1 MERLEVLATSK
12 KKSISINA
20 QVKGLQV
27 WLKVQHTLLCREI
40 SYVVSYT
47 RDEGGSQKVTNDDE
61 GEGEVTIPP
70 KNYDII
76 YEQPLRHW
84 LCLNICL
91 SLDLFAS
98 TILAAISLVSA
109 NARN

>member
-1 MERLEVLATSK
+1 M
-12 KKSISINA
+12 
-20 QVKGLQV
+20 KGFQL
-27 WLKVQHTLLCREI
+27 WSKVQHTLFCREI
-40 SYVVSYT
+40 SYVASYA
-47 RDEGGSQKVTNDDE
+47 RNERGGSQKVTNDDE

-70 KNYDII
+70 KNDDII
-76 YEQPLRHW
+76 YEQPLMHW
-84 LCLNICL
+84 LCLNRCL